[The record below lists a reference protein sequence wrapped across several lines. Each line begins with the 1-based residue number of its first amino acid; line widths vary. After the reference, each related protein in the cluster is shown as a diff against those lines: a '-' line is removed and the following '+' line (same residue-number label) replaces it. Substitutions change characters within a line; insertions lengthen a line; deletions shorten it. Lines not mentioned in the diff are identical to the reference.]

1 MAADFFLANSM
12 TERSEAYL
20 KHGLCAKDRSQN
32 VADDGQHISQNVAA
46 DRTSF
51 LSRTR
56 FLQSRRDIISGFS
69 SIHLFIWKSR
79 KITTDE
85 IQRYLV

>member
-46 DRTSF
+46 DGNHS
-51 LSRTR
+51 LAK
-56 FLQSRRDIISGFS
+56 QGFY
-69 SIHLFIWKSR
+69 R
-79 KITTDE
+79 VEE
-85 IQRYLV
+85 I